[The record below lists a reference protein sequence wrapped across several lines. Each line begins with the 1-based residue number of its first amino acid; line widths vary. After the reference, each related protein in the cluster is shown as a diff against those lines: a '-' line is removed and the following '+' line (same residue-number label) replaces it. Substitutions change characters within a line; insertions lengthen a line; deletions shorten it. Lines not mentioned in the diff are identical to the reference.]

1 MGLGGGRLF
10 LGVDGGGT
18 STEASLVLF
27 CEDNLPGPGTAPP
40 LSAAGDGT
48 RGRKELPEG
57 ERHPES
63 VLPRFRV
70 VSTGTGGPSNC
81 YAVPPDTVF
90 NSIREA
96 ISGCLEKYVKEQ
108 LRPQLEARP
117 RGDPCVLHQLGSGKR
132 HLGEPTRNF
141 ARTSHTVHGLD
152 AVEMTCL
159 ALAGA
164 VRQEDRDGLINLLEP
179 IFPEGSRF
187 FIVEDSL
194 AALAAA
200 HEGKDGIVII
210 AGTGSNCLGTY
221 RGKVTKAGGWGYL
234 IGDEGSAYDIS
245 RRALNAVFR
254 AYDGRGP
261 ETTITSLILSRL
273 SSWKDRPGDEY
284 SPPQESCGS
293 DGRFSRCLP
302 RPGSAK
308 LGPPDILRLIHEMSR
323 NELASMAPLV
333 MQAAEEGDA
342 VARSI
347 LVSCARNLVEM
358 AVAVAG
364 KLGLNPPVVALVGGA
379 LGNPLYASFVE
390 EELSRALP
398 GAALRKPRHPPSV
411 GAAILA
417 YMRWSSDHSLSER

>member
-1 MGLGGGRLF
+1 MGPGGGRLF

-27 CEDNLPGPGTAPP
+27 CEDNLSGPGVARELGTTGGAP
-40 LSAAGDGT
+40 
-48 RGRKELPEG
+48 GREGPPEV
-57 ERHPES
+57 ENYPEI
-63 VLPRFRV
+63 VLPRFQV

-96 ISGCLEKYVKEQ
+96 ISRCLEKYGS
-108 LRPQLEARP
+108 PGGASHPAEA
-117 RGDPCVLHQLGSGKR
+117 G
-132 HLGEPTRNF
+132 RNF
-141 ARTSHTVHGLD
+141 AGTGQTPDGLD
-152 AVEMTCL
+152 AVELTCL

-164 VRQEDRDGLINLLEP
+164 VSQEDREGLANLLSP
-179 IFPEGSRF
+179 IFPDRSRF
-187 FIVEDSL
+187 FVVEDSL

-210 AGTGSNCLGTY
+210 AGTGSNCLGTH

-245 RRALNAVFR
+245 KRALNAVFR

-261 ETTITSLILSRL
+261 ETALTPLILSRL
-273 SSWKDRPGDEY
+273 SSWREQTRDEHL
-284 SPPQESCGS
+284 PPETRSG
-293 DGRFSRCLP
+293 DGRFSSRI
-302 RPGSAK
+302 PGSRSAK
-308 LGPPDILRLIHEMSR
+308 PVPPDVLRLIYEMSR
-323 NELASMAPLV
+323 NELASLAPLV

-347 LVSCARNLVEM
+347 LAACARNLTEM

-364 KLGLNPPVVALVGGA
+364 KLGLDRPVVALVGGT
-379 LGNPLYASFVE
+379 LENRLYAKLVE

-398 GAALRKPRHPPSV
+398 GATATKPRHPPSV

-417 YMRWSSDHSLSER
+417 YMRWSSHHSSSER